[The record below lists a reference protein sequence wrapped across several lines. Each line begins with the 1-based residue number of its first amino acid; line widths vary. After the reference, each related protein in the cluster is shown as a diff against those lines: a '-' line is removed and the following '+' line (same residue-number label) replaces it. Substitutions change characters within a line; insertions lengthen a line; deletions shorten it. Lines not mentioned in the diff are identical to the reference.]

1 MSSIHQNKKI
11 MEEVH
16 EIMRLHHYSIYTERS
31 YCDWIKRYIQFHK
44 MKSRED
50 LNGGEAKIEQFL
62 TYLAVN
68 ENVAPSTQNQAMNAL
83 VFLYKKVLK
92 QPLEEKIDAVRAK
105 EKKHIP
111 VVMTQQEVVSVITL
125 IKGIPQLVVK
135 ILYGSGLRMIEALRL
150 RVHDID
156 YSLKKI
162 TVRSGKGDKERITT
176 FPASI
181 IPMLNNHLAAV
192 KIMHEKDLTQGYGE
206 VYLPYALSRKYPN
219 AAKEWQWQYVFPSGN
234 LSTDPENRVIR
245 RHHLDPS
252 TINKAIRAAAQQ
264 ACIYKRITAHTFRH
278 SFATHLLMRGTD
290 IRTIQALLG
299 HSDVSTTMIYTHVLQ
314 QGGYGVTSPL
324 DDLNLIKESYS
335 EYGIKSPLDDI
346 TLIGKS

>member
-1 MSSIHQNKKI
+1 MSTNQNKKI
-11 MEEVH
+11 MD
-16 EIMRLHHYSIYTERS
+16 EIHDVMRINHYSIHTERS

-83 VFLYKKVLK
+83 VFLYKRVLK
-92 QPLEEKIDAVRAK
+92 HQFDEKIDAVRAR
-105 EKKHIP
+105 EKRAIP
-111 VVMTQQEVVSVITL
+111 VVMTQQEVSSVITL
-125 IKGIPQLVVK
+125 IKGVPQLIVK
-135 ILYGSGLRMIEALRL
+135 LLYGSGLRMIEALRL

-156 YSLKKI
+156 YNLKEI
-162 TVRSGKGDKERITT
+162 TVRSGKGGKDRITT
-176 FPASI
+176 FPLSI

-192 KIMHEKDLTQGYGE
+192 KIMHEQDLSQGYGE
-206 VYLPYALSRKYPN
+206 VYLPYALARKYPN
-219 AAKEWQWQYVFPSGN
+219 AAKEWQWQYIFPSGN
-234 LSTDPENRVIR
+234 LSTDPESGLIR

-252 TINKAIRAAAQQ
+252 TINRAIRSAAQH
-264 ACIYKRITAHTFRH
+264 ACIHKRITAHTFRH
-278 SFATHLLMRGTD
+278 SFATHLLMRGVD

-324 DDLNLIKESYS
+324 DDIKE
-335 EYGIKSPLDDI
+335 
-346 TLIGKS
+346 